1 MKAHQIKEFE
11 AGDYMSLA
19 TRKKS
24 GQWVETPVW
33 FAPLAGSYYVF
44 SAGNAG
50 KVKRLRN
57 FSAARIAPCTATGR
71 ITGEA
76 FEADAFLLTGDDEAT
91 ALKALHRKYGLK
103 MKIADFFSTLTGKK
117 HRRSYIRVDPR

>member
-1 MKAHQIKEFE
+1 MKAQQIKEFE

-24 GQWVETPVW
+24 GQWVETAVW

-57 FSAARIAPCTATGR
+57 FSDARIARCTATGK

-76 FEADAFLLTGDDEAT
+76 FEADAYLLSGDDEAT
-91 ALKALHRKYGLK
+91 ALKALHLKYGLK
-103 MKIADFFSTLTGKK
+103 MKITDLLSSLTGKK
-117 HRRSYIRVDPR
+117 QKRAYIRVDPR